1 MSTSVT
7 IPDVNALGLKRY
19 LDWVY
24 KIPSLSLEDEQNL
37 TKRYL
42 ETEDQDA
49 AAILVTSHLKMVAKI
64 SMGYRSYDIPIIDL
78 ISEGVVGLMLS
89 LKKFD
94 PSKGFRFSTYA
105 RWWVK
110 ASIQEYILK
119 HWSLVKITGGKVQK
133 KLFFNLRKLKNKLG
147 IFDEHYLSQNSIGV
161 LSKTLDVSEQDLLSM
176 NSRIGIGSD
185 LSLNVK
191 PKSFGDDYSVDQI
204 DMLEDYSLP
213 TEDDILDRIDK
224 ETKIDRVREA
234 MDVLSE
240 RERYTIEA
248 YYLNEEPVVLDDL
261 ARDFGVSR
269 ERARQIREA
278 ALKKIKRE
286 MSKEYAL

>member
-1 MSTSVT
+1 MTTSVAV
-7 IPDVNALGLKRY
+7 PDVNVVGLNRY

-24 KIPSLSLEDEQNL
+24 KIPSLSVEDEQNL
-37 TKRYL
+37 TQRYL
-42 ETEDQDA
+42 ETEDQEA

-119 HWSLVKITGGKVQK
+119 HWSLVKIGSGRIQK
-133 KLFFNLRKLKNKLG
+133 KLFFSLRKLKNKLG
-147 IFDEHYLSQNSIGV
+147 IFDEHYLSRSSIEI
-161 LSKTLDVSEQDLLSM
+161 LSKTLDVPEQDLISM
-176 NSRIGIGSD
+176 NERIGSGND

-191 PKSFGDDYSVDQI
+191 PKSFGNDGGEDQI
-204 DMLEDYSLP
+204 DMLEDHSLP
-213 TEDDILDRIDK
+213 TEDDILDRLDT
-224 ETKIDRVREA
+224 ETKIQRMSEA
-234 MDVLSE
+234 LDVLSD
-240 RERYTIEA
+240 RERHTIEA
-248 YYLNEEPVVLDDL
+248 YYLSEKPVVLDDL

-269 ERARQIREA
+269 ERARQIRDA
-278 ALKKIKRE
+278 ALKKIKRQ
-286 MSKEYAL
+286 MSKEYA